1 MNNEL
6 NKVAEPISIKN
17 TLDEYLHSIRCI
29 SADCEGFAVMVNNL
43 YQELENGNRC
53 LSPEEAHQEALSAL
67 SYISRA
73 LNHIKA
79 DLNEATYTAEDD
91 LLEINRIER
100 AS

>member
-17 TLDEYLHSIRCI
+17 TLDEYMHSIRCI

-43 YQELENGNRC
+43 YHELENGNRC
-53 LSPEEAHQEALSAL
+53 LTLEEAHQEALSAL
-67 SYISRA
+67 SYIARS
-73 LNHIKA
+73 LTHMYC
-79 DLNEATYTAEDD
+79 DLNSATNAAEDGII
-91 LLEINRIER
+91 LSRLQNK